1 MDERF
6 QSWVA
11 MASHY
16 IGEHFD
22 HCKPILDKDFPNM
35 HPMIR
40 FVSTQLYL
48 SCHFSSESSLILL
61 QHGQEWD
68 AEIINRSI
76 IEGVTKY
83 IYMLNG
89 SEEEV
94 LKKVNEYWAILPSYS
109 AIKRSDRASSLL
121 AEVEPQEM
129 HNWLSIQELTL
140 EPEQVDSIRGDTNK
154 QQRKQLE
161 QKWSFSHIIQE
172 FSESNDKRLNPL
184 IHLGYN
190 YGMSSHLIHK
200 DGDGVGM
207 VWERCVR
214 NTEEQ
219 AWVKSAHIARSISD
233 LCTFAEMRSLFLFQ
247 FCGEKPAF
255 SETLRQNYEPLFA
268 GLKGA
273 LQEFN
278 SKEYKT

>member
-1 MDERF
+1 
-6 QSWVA
+6 
-11 MASHY
+11 
-16 IGEHFD
+16 
-22 HCKPILDKDFPNM
+22 
-35 HPMIR
+35 
-40 FVSTQLYL
+40 
-48 SCHFSSESSLILL
+48 
-61 QHGQEWD
+61 
-68 AEIINRSI
+68 
-76 IEGVTKY
+76 
-83 IYMLNG
+83 
-89 SEEEV
+89 
-94 LKKVNEYWAILPSYS
+94 
-109 AIKRSDRASSLL
+109 
-121 AEVEPQEM
+121 
-129 HNWLSIQELTL
+129 
-140 EPEQVDSIRGDTNK
+140 
-154 QQRKQLE
+154 
-161 QKWSFSHIIQE
+161 
-172 FSESNDKRLNPL
+172 
-184 IHLGYN
+184 
-190 YGMSSHLIHK
+190 MSSHLIHK